1 MTLNQSPLNVKR
13 PLNSLESFK
22 ELPLVFD
29 CQGELLIGIL
39 HQASEIKLKVGVLI
53 VVGGPQFRAGSHRQ
67 FVLLARHLADNGVP
81 VMRFDVR
88 GMGDSSGAP
97 RQFHQLNDDIKAA
110 IDNFLKECPHLH
122 QVVILGLCDAASAAL
137 FYAYQDDRVAG
148 LVLLNPWIFTKQG
161 AAKTYLKYYY
171 WQRLTSQSFWR
182 KLFAFKFDYME
193 SIKSLRSFIKQA
205 KNSASNESSEI
216 ASDIIDMELPLPIRM
231 SESLRQF
238 TKPVLFILSGQDL
251 TAKEFIDVTNNDA
264 EWQLL
269 INSPRVNKYYFP
281 EADHT
286 FSTAVWRNQVADWT
300 LNWINDQCD

>member
-122 QVVILGLCDAASAAL
+122 QVVIWGLCDAASAAL
-137 FYAYQDDRVAG
+137 FYAYQDARVAG

-205 KNSASNESSEI
+205 KNSASNESSEK

-231 SESLRQF
+231 RESLRQF

>member
-1 MTLNQSPLNVKR
+1 
-13 PLNSLESFK
+13 
-22 ELPLVFD
+22 
-29 CQGELLIGIL
+29 
-39 HQASEIKLKVGVLI
+39 
-53 VVGGPQFRAGSHRQ
+53 
-67 FVLLARHLADNGVP
+67 
-81 VMRFDVR
+81 
-88 GMGDSSGAP
+88 
-97 RQFHQLNDDIKAA
+97 
-110 IDNFLKECPHLH
+110 
-122 QVVILGLCDAASAAL
+122 VIWGLCDAASAAL
-137 FYAYQDDRVAG
+137 FYAYQDARVAG

>member
-53 VVGGPQFRAGSHRQ
+53 VVGGPQYRAGSHRQ

-122 QVVILGLCDAASAAL
+122 QVVIWGLCDAASAAL
-137 FYAYQDDRVAG
+137 FYAYQDARVAG

-205 KNSASNESSEI
+205 KNSASNKSSEI
-216 ASDIIDMELPLPIRM
+216 ASDIIDMESPLPIRM
-231 SESLRQF
+231 RESLRQF